1 MKKILV
7 INTSYK
13 IKGGEDT
20 NIIDEV
26 SFLEKYYEVKYLEF
40 KNEDRLNFSDL
51 LAFFTNSNFKSNQI
65 LKKIIQDFRP
75 DIAYVHNTWFKANLG
90 IFKILKKNKINTYL
104 KLHNFRYFC
113 CNHYLIRNHIKNQNI
128 CYMCNLQKGN
138 RIFNKYYENSYIKSI
153 FGIFYGK
160 KYYKFITSSEVNL
173 MVMTYF
179 HKKFLLNHGVSDQ
192 KINIFR
198 NPINISSSNEY
209 DQESNYIVYAGRLSS
224 DKGVEQLI
232 KAWINSKIS
241 DLSLKIVGDGNLFDY
256 LKENYSSSKVEFLG
270 ALDNDS
276 TLETIK
282 KSRGVVTATKM
293 YEGQPRLLC
302 EASINGIPSLFP
314 NFGGMKEFFPNGY
327 DFTFDQFNYIDLSKK
342 IKLFKNFS
350 SLQTISNELI
360 NFTREQLGEE
370 VLKREFEKIT
380 FKI

>member
-1 MKKILV
+1 MKKILI

-26 SFLEKYYEVKYLEF
+26 SFLENYYEVKYLEF

-51 LAFFTNSNFKSNQI
+51 LAFFTKSNFKSNRI
-65 LKKIIQDFRP
+65 LKKIIQEFRP

-90 IFKILKKNKINTYL
+90 IFKILRKNKINTYL

-113 CNHYLIRNHIKNQNI
+113 CNYYLIRNHIKNQDF

-138 RIFNKYYENSYIKSI
+138 RIFNKYYENSYIKSL

-160 KYYKFITSSEVNL
+160 KYYKLITSSEVNL

-179 HKKFLLNHGVSDQ
+179 HKRFLLNHGVPDQ

-198 NPINISSSNEY
+198 NPINISLTNEY
-209 DQESNYIVYAGRLSS
+209 DKESNYIVYAGRLSS

-241 DLSLKIVGDGNLFDY
+241 DLSLKIVGDGNLFHY
-256 LKENYSSSKVEFLG
+256 LKENYSANKVDFLG

-276 TLETIK
+276 TLEVIK
-282 KSRGVVTATKM
+282 KSRGVITATKM

-302 EASINGIPSLFP
+302 EASINGVPSLFP

-327 DFTFDQFNYIDLSKK
+327 DFTFDQFNYNDLSKK
-342 IKLFKNFS
+342 IKLFNNIS
-350 SLQTISNELI
+350 ILQTISNELI

-370 VLKREFEKIT
+370 ALKREFEKIT
-380 FKI
+380 F